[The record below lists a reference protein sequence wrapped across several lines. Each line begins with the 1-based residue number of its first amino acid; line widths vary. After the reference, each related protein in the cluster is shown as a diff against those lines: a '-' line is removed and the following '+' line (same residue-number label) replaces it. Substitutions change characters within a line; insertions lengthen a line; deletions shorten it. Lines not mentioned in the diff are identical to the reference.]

1 MEAKKTPKA
10 DLEGK
15 KTLFLEIGMTFALLV
30 ALAAFNWKSYEKQE
44 AVFTQAAV
52 METPEDVII
61 QTAENTPPP
70 PPPEPSQPHAD
81 LDTRFNAGIPY
92 PNVYPKD

>member
-15 KTLFLEIGMTFALLV
+15 KTLFLEIGLTFALLV

-44 AVFTQAAV
+44 AVSELQERVVSLNRVAKTVKGGRRMNFQALV
-52 METPEDVII
+52 VVGDGKGRVG
-61 QTAENTPPP
+61 
-70 PPPEPSQPHAD
+70 
-81 LDTRFNAGIPY
+81 AGIGKAAEDHVP
-92 PNVYPKD
+92 